1 MVWSLNAVTI
11 KLNYTINYN
20 SFCSA
25 ALGKAS
31 GCYNYDLA
39 FKQGGIFLTWL
50 VSQAYFFHKDMEFGT
65 NFTRMRF
72 LNNFVYPKK
81 R

>member
-1 MVWSLNAVTI
+1 MGWSLNAVTI

-25 ALGKAS
+25 ALAKAS
-31 GCYNYDLA
+31 GSSNYDLA

-50 VSQAYFFHKDMEFGT
+50 VNQAYFFLLRKAGFIKTWSLAQTLHG
-65 NFTRMRF
+65 
-72 LNNFVYPKK
+72 
-81 R
+81 